1 MHKNITQNI
10 DKCFNDKHG
19 IVCCMKNEFCIGIV
33 TISCSREREE
43 KITLTQLKI
52 YERAKTF
59 RCREIFSRR
68 DGEKGVK
75 YL

>member
-1 MHKNITQNI
+1 MFRDYYSTQFHEKITQNI

-33 TISCSREREE
+33 TISCLREE
-43 KITLTQLKI
+43 AKKTLTQLKI

-59 RCREIFSRR
+59 Q
-68 DGEKGVK
+68 
-75 YL
+75 